1 MVSFFASGDDGLVVA
16 LEPLLEGEELPVEDG
31 LDDGAEEDDGDEED
45 DEGDEDE
52 GDEDGVLE
60 VVPPLLPGALSPQA
74 VRARAVAAAIS
85 RALVIPGPLRGVGG
99 PPV

>member
-1 MVSFFASGDDGLVVA
+1 LVGSFFASGADGLVVE

-31 LDDGAEEDDGDEED
+31 LDDG
-45 DEGDEDE
+45 DEGDEDGDEEE

-85 RALVIPGPLRGVGG
+85 RALVIPDPLRGVGG